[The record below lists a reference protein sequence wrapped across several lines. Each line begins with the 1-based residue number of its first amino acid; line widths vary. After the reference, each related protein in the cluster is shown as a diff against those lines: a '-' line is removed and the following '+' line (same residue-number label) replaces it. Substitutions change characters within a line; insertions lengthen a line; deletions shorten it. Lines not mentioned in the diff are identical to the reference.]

1 MKIKLSFSIIL
12 LGFITT
18 SFAQSIPNAGF
29 ESWTSMGA
37 YSNPDG
43 WDQLNSYTSLA
54 GVYTCEQGSP
64 GTVGSYYLKL
74 TSKTVTGVGVVPGV
88 AVSGV
93 IDVATQQAKSGF
105 AFSSQPQALTG
116 KWQHMIFGSSQGYID
131 VKLTKWNN
139 ANHTRIIVAQGHV
152 DLTGMAMSWANFSI
166 PLAYLETFAPDSCI
180 ISLSASG
187 TNPTNNDYLWVDAL
201 AFTGNVT
208 AMPSLNNGSKTVVFP
223 NPSNNNLNIDLS
235 DISLKQVQIKV
246 LNLLGNEMLRLEN
259 IENNPKVSIDISSLS
274 QGTYIVQVN
283 TAKGQQSYQFIK
295 N

>member
-1 MKIKLSFSIIL
+1 
-12 LGFITT
+12 
-18 SFAQSIPNAGF
+18 
-29 ESWTSMGA
+29 
-37 YSNPDG
+37 
-43 WDQLNSYTSLA
+43 
-54 GVYTCEQGSP
+54 
-64 GTVGSYYLKL
+64 
-74 TSKTVTGVGVVPGV
+74 
-88 AVSGV
+88 
-93 IDVATQQAKSGF
+93 
-105 AFSSQPQALTG
+105 
-116 KWQHMIFGSSQGYID
+116 
-131 VKLTKWNN
+131 
-139 ANHTRIIVAQGHV
+139 
-152 DLTGMAMSWANFSI
+152 MAMSWANFSI

-208 AMPSLNNGSKTVVFP
+208 AIPSLNNGSKTVVFP

-246 LNLLGNEMLRLEN
+246 LDLLGNEMLRIEN
-259 IENNPKVSIDISSLS
+259 IENNPIVSIDISSLS